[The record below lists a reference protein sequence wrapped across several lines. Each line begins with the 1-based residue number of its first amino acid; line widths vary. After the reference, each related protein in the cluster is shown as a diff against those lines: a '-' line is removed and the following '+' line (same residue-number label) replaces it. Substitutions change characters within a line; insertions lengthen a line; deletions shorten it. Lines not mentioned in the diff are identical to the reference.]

1 MAKKKSYKE
10 AYEELQAIV
19 AELESGRLD
28 IDVLTEKI
36 KLSTELIK
44 ICKDKLREVEEDI
57 SDIR

>member
-10 AYEELQAIV
+10 AYEQLQVIV
-19 AELESGRLD
+19 AELESGQLD

-44 ICKDKLREVEEDI
+44 ICKEKLREVEEEVNDN
-57 SDIR
+57 S